1 MDVSPQDIFAGM
13 GILAKGEFVLTGGAK
28 LLSRRLMYCQLI
40 MDLVPRFLTPLSI

>member
-1 MDVSPQDIFAGM
+1 M
-13 GILAKGEFVLTGGAK
+13 GILAKGEPVFVLTGGAK